1 MTATVA
7 VVAVIAVGCH
17 PTPPEAADDPTR
29 ATGAPSDSGASV
41 GRSPVAYA
49 VGGLDLLG
57 GADGPG
63 DPLFGASPVDDG
75 RTAPSAA
82 GADVEAGPEVVAARL
97 VADRLADE
105 GLETVWVD
113 TRLLESTESG
123 ATVEVQVAHSS
134 GRGHPTQTGYQLTL
148 VADEHGWQLERLVE
162 AG

>member
-29 ATGAPSDSGASV
+29 ATGAPGSSGASV

-49 VGGLDLLG
+49 TGGLDLLG
-57 GADGPG
+57 GADGPD
-63 DPLFGASPVDDG
+63 DPSLGASPVDDG

-82 GADVEAGPEVVAARL
+82 GAAVEAGPEVVAAGL

-113 TRLLESTESG
+113 TRLLEATESG
-123 ATVEVQVAHSS
+123 ATVQVQVAHSS
-134 GRGHPTQTGYQLTL
+134 GRGHPTQSSYQLTL
-148 VADEHGWQLERLVE
+148 LADAGGWRVERFVK